1 MRTPSGVDIGISLP
15 QSFADGRVDLDLIR
29 GFVQRAEALDYHS
42 LWVVEQ
48 IIGSVAVL
56 EPVSLLAYVAGI
68 SSRAR
73 IGSSVLVTNLRNP
86 VQLAKSL
93 STIDHLSGGRL
104 IVGLGLGPSVDT
116 YPAFGVPPEHRVSRF
131 VEGVQVMKAL
141 WTQPSARLHG
151 RFWRLDGVPMEPK
164 PVQTPH
170 PPLWFGARAP
180 AALKR
185 AVAHGDGWMGAGSS
199 SNEDFKREVGELR
212 LLLEQAGR
220 DPATFT
226 LSKRV
231 YLAVDD
237 DEARAERRLMEWF
250 GHFYNNPAMAKRV
263 CVWGSE
269 QKCLDHLAELVQAG
283 AQHLLLNPLYDSM
296 EHMELFSE
304 RLIPNL

>member
-29 GFVQRAEALDYHS
+29 RFVQRAEALDYHS

-48 IIGSVAVL
+48 IIGSVVVL

-68 SSRAR
+68 SSKAR

-93 STIDHLSGGRL
+93 STIDHLSSGRL
-104 IVGLGLGPSVDT
+104 IVGVGLGPSVDP

-141 WTQPSARLHG
+141 WTQPSARRQG
-151 RFWRLDGVPMEPK
+151 RFWRLDGR
-164 PVQTPH
+164 TH
-170 PPLWFGARAP
+170 GAQAPCRRPIPRSGSGRGAP

-220 DPATFT
+220 DPATSHPLQT
-226 LSKRV
+226 
-231 YLAVDD
+231 
-237 DEARAERRLMEWF
+237 RLP
-250 GHFYNNPAMAKRV
+250 GR
-263 CVWGSE
+263 G
-269 QKCLDHLAELVQAG
+269 
-283 AQHLLLNPLYDSM
+283 
-296 EHMELFSE
+296 
-304 RLIPNL
+304 R